1 MSRIGKLPINIP
13 KSVELKVDG
22 RSIRAKGPKGE
33 LAIVIPE
40 PISFNIENNIL
51 TFSRASDD
59 KKVRALHG
67 LSRSLTNNII
77 EGVQNG
83 FSKTLKIEGVGYK
96 VELKGVGLLL
106 SLGYSHQ
113 IYFLPPEGIQF
124 EVQGTNTINVKG
136 IDKQQVGLV
145 ASKIRR
151 LRPPEPYKGKGIHYE
166 GEYII
171 RKEGKKTSK

>member
-1 MSRIGKLPINIP
+1 
-13 KSVELKVDG
+13 
-22 RSIRAKGPKGE
+22 
-33 LAIVIPE
+33 
-40 PISFNIENNIL
+40 
-51 TFSRASDD
+51 
-59 KKVRALHG
+59 LHG

>member
-13 KSVELKVDG
+13 KGVEVKVDG
-22 RSIRAKGPKGE
+22 KNLRAKGPKGE
-33 LAIVIPE
+33 LSVVIPE
-40 PISFNIENNIL
+40 PISFNFENNTI

-67 LSRSLTNNII
+67 LSRALTNNII

-83 FSKTLKIEGVGYK
+83 FSKTLKLEGVGYK
-96 VELKGVGLLL
+96 VELKGKGILL

-124 EVQGTNTINVKG
+124 EVQGVNTIIVKG

-145 ASKIRR
+145 AAKIRR
-151 LRPPEPYKGKGIHYE
+151 LRPPEPYKGKGIHYD

-171 RKEGKKTSK
+171 RKEGKKTTK